1 MAYSVFVCYTYLIKH
16 LRGNIMYNKIKEW
29 LDSLPLHTLPDN
41 VAAFN
46 FNIYEDGD
54 DWWSVEIVATDRF
67 DVLDQDW
74 ACDEIAD
81 FGTRDNPF
89 SWEEKAEWSDIQEEI
104 NTILRKYLEEGKFA
118 DVLKGYE
125 AVGAGFIDGNIHILY
140 IK

>member
-1 MAYSVFVCYTYLIKH
+1 M
-16 LRGNIMYNKIKEW
+16 
-29 LDSLPLHTLPDN
+29 
-41 VAAFN
+41 
-46 FNIYEDGD
+46 
-54 DWWSVEIVATDRF
+54 EIVATDRF

-89 SWEEKAEWSDIQEEI
+89 SWEEEADWSDIQE
-104 NTILRKYLEEGKFA
+104 NVNNALKQYLEEGKFA

-125 AVGAGFIDGNIHILY
+125 AVGSGFIDGNIYILY

>member
-1 MAYSVFVCYTYLIKH
+1 
-16 LRGNIMYNKIKEW
+16 MYNKIEEW
-29 LDSLPLHTLPDN
+29 IDSLPLQTLPEN

-46 FNIYEDGD
+46 FNLYDDGD
-54 DWWSVEIVATDRF
+54 NWWSVELVACDRF

-89 SWEEKAEWSDIQEEI
+89 SWEEEADWSQIQENV
-104 NTILRKYLEEGKFA
+104 NTALKQYLEEGKFA
-118 DVLKGYE
+118 DVLKGYD
-125 AVGAGFIDGNIHILY
+125 AVGAGFIDGNIYILY